1 MEPLQDRVIA
11 QKLAVIRIENS
22 ANPRNYLDQ
31 KIADARH
38 AGVLDED
45 CIELPEFLTNLG
57 NLLLVKLVDNVTGN
71 IHPEATLP
79 PIQMI
84 EDRTFAIRADSSQAS
99 H

>member
-1 MEPLQDRVIA
+1 M
-11 QKLAVIRIENS
+11 IRIENS

-45 CIELPEFLTNLG
+45 CIELTEFLANLG
-57 NLLLVKLVDNVTGN
+57 NLLLVKLADNIPGN
-71 IHPEATLP
+71 VHPEATLP

-84 EDRTFAIRADSSQAS
+84 EDRTFAIRADSAQAS